1 MWKSFSRL
9 SSFHAAICMI
19 QLSCLRIQKESST
32 HNFILTASGQVSAYA
47 TDSTTVLLNSKSLIQ
62 LQWTGLNPIMEQV
75 KMHVPAVH
83 EAIEK
88 NVNPA

>member
-1 MWKSFSRL
+1 
-9 SSFHAAICMI
+9 MI